1 MSSIQRR
8 RGRCTRGYWLGL
20 IGGRWCFCALFRFH
34 VKLYNLDTI
43 NQHIWKEF
51 PMLKLKLFM
60 KSWTVNS
67 QANVD
72 IPGVIPD

>member
-20 IGGRWCFCALFRFH
+20 IGGRWGFCALFRFH
-34 VKLYNLDTI
+34 VQLYNL
-43 NQHIWKEF
+43 KF
-51 PMLKLKLFM
+51 PLLLKLKLFM